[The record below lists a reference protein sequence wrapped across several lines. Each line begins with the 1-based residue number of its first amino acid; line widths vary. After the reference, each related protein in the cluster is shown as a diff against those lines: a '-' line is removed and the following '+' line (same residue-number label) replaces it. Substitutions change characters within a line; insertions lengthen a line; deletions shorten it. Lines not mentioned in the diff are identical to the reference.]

1 MIISTFTLIWN
12 SIVTQNHI
20 LDDVYESWN
29 AQPLVAGSDSAD
41 DECEEVVEIVEADG
55 SDGSDDFD
63 KPLASSIG
71 NLNLFDPPQGHKVVD
86 CKGKGRAIP
95 RTPSKPRT
103 DSLHN

>member
-12 SIVTQNHI
+12 SIVTRNCI
-20 LDDVYESWN
+20 PNNVYESWN

-41 DECEEVVEIVEADG
+41 DECEEVIKIVEADA
-55 SDGSDDFD
+55 SDESDDFD

-71 NLNLFDPPQGHKVVD
+71 NLNFFNPPRDHKVID
-86 CKGKGRAIP
+86 HKGKGHVIP
-95 RTPSKPRT
+95 RTPNKPST